1 MSESSRPGRPREYAS
16 DADRVRAWR
25 ARQKEKSGKATTETA
40 EAPTDPAEA
49 STTLA
54 QSLPLLRQEA
64 ERLSAV
70 ADRITESVNLIGD
83 PAAVDAHLRRAQ
95 VAADKVRADAAAEI
109 EQLRD
114 QLDTAVDDRI
124 NADAAA
130 QAAEQAAD
138 QAVTQLAEANAD
150 HAEQV
155 RTMENSY
162 RERTAEQEKLVE
174 SLRAQAAEL
183 GDEVAEIRAA
193 ADRAAAAS
201 AATIGRL
208 ESDLD
213 QARAAVLA
221 ERTRTDDI
229 RDELAAARAD
239 LAAARTQTEASRER
253 VEELRAELAAA
264 RGRTT
269 S

>member
-1 MSESSRPGRPREYAS
+1 MSESRPGRPREYAS

-25 ARQKEKSGKATTETA
+25 ARQKEKSGSTA
-40 EAPTDPAEA
+40 AESTEAPTDPIEA
-49 STTLA
+49 SATLA

-70 ADRITESVNLIGD
+70 AARITESVNLLGD

-130 QAAEQAAD
+130 QAAEQAAE
-138 QAVTQLAEANAD
+138 QSATQLAEANAD
-150 HAEQV
+150 HAEQL
-155 RTMENSY
+155 RAMESSY
-162 RERTAEQEKLVE
+162 RERLAEQEQLVE
-174 SLRAQAAEL
+174 SLRTRATEL
-183 GDEVAEIRAA
+183 GDEVAQIRGA
-193 ADRAAAAS
+193 ADRASAAS

-208 ESDLD
+208 ESDLGET
-213 QARAAVLA
+213 RVAVQA

-253 VEELRAELAAA
+253 VEELRAELADI

>member
-1 MSESSRPGRPREYAS
+1 MSESRPGRPREYAS

-25 ARQKEKSGKATTETA
+25 ARQKGKSGSTTADTA
-40 EAPTDPAEA
+40 EAPTDPIEA
-49 STTLA
+49 SATLA

-64 ERLSAV
+64 DRLSAV
-70 ADRITESVNLIGD
+70 ATRITESVNLLGD

-130 QAAEQAAD
+130 QAAEQAAE
-138 QAVTQLAEANAD
+138 QSATALADANAS
-150 HAEQV
+150 HAEQM
-155 RTMENSY
+155 RTMESSY
-162 RERTAEQEKLVE
+162 RERLVEQEQLVE
-174 SLRAQAAEL
+174 SLRTQTTEL
-183 GDEVAEIRAA
+183 GDEVVQIRGG
-193 ADRAAAAS
+193 ADRAAAAA
-201 AATIGRL
+201 AATINRL
-208 ESDLD
+208 EADLD
-213 QARAAVLA
+213 EARAAVQA
-221 ERTRTDDI
+221 ERARTDGI

-253 VEELRAELAAA
+253 VEELRAELAEI
-264 RGRTT
+264 RSHPPR
-269 S
+269 